1 MQVARLERLRIA
13 RCWRVLP
20 VQQVSSVFVFGL
32 TVCRDCEQGAIDGI
46 RLVSGT
52 PTSMRPCTRMITRSC
67 RTRCVDQRHRSVSG
81 VWRRVHFQRYGRGGP
96 PALLLFECRQSRFW
110 SDGATEPIGLVV
122 PVDVLADAPS
132 VVLNTSRA
140 CDVQPEMG
148 SSYPQDADAT
158 QKSEGLVRVRGG
170 AALKMRVKAQ

>member
-1 MQVARLERLRIA
+1 MHTNDHAELQDKVRGST
-13 RCWRVLP
+13 
-20 VQQVSSVFVFGL
+20 SSVCVRSLAKGSLPKVWARWPSCLVTFRVP
-32 TVCRDCEQGAIDGI
+32 TEQ
-46 RLVSGT
+46 V
-52 PTSMRPCTRMITRSC
+52 
-67 RTRCVDQRHRSVSG
+67 
-81 VWRRVHFQRYGRGGP
+81 
-96 PALLLFECRQSRFW
+96 W